1 MMAPPANRRA
11 INGLL
16 PLASMSWE
24 FVDVGR
30 LRPHE
35 QTLPWRVEE
44 MTEKIQR
51 NGFFHKPLLVD
62 RKTMTILDGHHRHQ
76 ASLRL
81 GLKRVPA
88 LVFDYQDD
96 ERIAVE
102 AWPPA
107 PAKSVSKALVVQMA
121 TNSLLMKPKS
131 SKHCIDVEIPQLRI
145 PLSSLIS

>member
-1 MMAPPANRRA
+1 M
-11 INGLL
+11 NGLP
-16 PLASMSWE
+16 PLYLMSWE
-24 FVDVGR
+24 LLEVAR
-30 LRPHE
+30 LQPHE

-96 ERIAVE
+96 ERITVE

-107 PAKSVSKALVVQMA
+107 PPKSVNKALVIQMA
-121 TNSLLMKPKS
+121 TNGLLMEPKS
-131 SKHCIDVEIPQLRI
+131 SKHCIDVEIPTLRI